1 MEQNNRNKRFIRFI
15 FRPAQGFFKTLS
27 IEPARS
33 QALYQLR
40 LAQVKNSPR
49 ANVFPA
55 GDANLMQVMY
65 LSIER
70 SPQDTRDGMI
80 CTVPR
85 PHLLGRVLRPRVD
98 LAWPL
103 RRIDFRPFWI
113 LSFEFVSL
121 LDSFLQ
127 LGKLH
132 WFLYLLLS
140 YFYDPSLFIF
150 RWSSIFVEKV
160 VLER

>member
-1 MEQNNRNKRFIRFI
+1 MIYLVDCAIQRLNNLKQNNLNKRFIRFT
-15 FRPAQGFFKTLS
+15 FRPAQVFFKTLS
-27 IEPARS
+27 IESGIEPVSLQLCS
-33 QALYQLR
+33 QALYRLR

-85 PHLLGRVLRPRVD
+85 PHLLGRVLT
-98 LAWPL
+98 WPGHFGASTFGL
-103 RRIDFRPFWI
+103 FGLYPSSLSVCWI
-113 LSFEFVSL
+113 RSSSWESFI
-121 LDSFLQ
+121 
-127 LGKLH
+127 G
-132 WFLYLLLS
+132 
-140 YFYDPSLFIF
+140 FYI
-150 RWSSIFVEKV
+150 
-160 VLER
+160 

>member
-1 MEQNNRNKRFIRFI
+1 MDCAIQRLNNLKQNNLNKRFIRFT
-15 FRPAQGFFKTLS
+15 FRPAQVFFKTLS
-27 IEPARS
+27 IESGIEPVSLQLCS
-33 QALYQLR
+33 QALYRLR

-85 PHLLGRVLRPRVD
+85 PHLLGRVLT
-98 LAWPL
+98 WPGHFGASTFGL
-103 RRIDFRPFWI
+103 FGLYPSSLSVCWI
-113 LSFEFVSL
+113 RSSSWESFI
-121 LDSFLQ
+121 
-127 LGKLH
+127 G
-132 WFLYLLLS
+132 
-140 YFYDPSLFIF
+140 FYI
-150 RWSSIFVEKV
+150 
-160 VLER
+160 